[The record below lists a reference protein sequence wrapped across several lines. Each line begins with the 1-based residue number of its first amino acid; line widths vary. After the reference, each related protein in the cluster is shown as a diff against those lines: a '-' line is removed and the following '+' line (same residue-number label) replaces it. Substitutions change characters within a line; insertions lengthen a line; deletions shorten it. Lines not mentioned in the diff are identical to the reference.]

1 MKRKALLLIIPF
13 AAAGLAG
20 CERANPNPPGPTP
33 DPQCESATVNIKS
46 AGDVTAIKP
55 GQTLQL
61 TAEVNISGCTFSWS
75 SSDPTIATVDANG
88 LVTGV
93 KAGEVVINYG
103 SGKFNLSIEEN
114 PPAPLREISIADA
127 IDLMDK
133 AGDGKV
139 VQEEVVVVGKV
150 LSGSK
155 KDSNGWNGTFE
166 GNKLEFSSART
177 DGEYSSLDDCT
188 IKVQCYLELYNGK
201 YKIGYLPANV
211 SPTGEKYNPKIISV
225 QVPAGKEVKSVDSV
239 KSAPAS
245 VAVGGTVAPSSV
257 TLNVTLEDDTKSTV
271 KATKVEVVTSVAAE
285 SVEGKAWYNELGPV
299 TFNIKVVAEA
309 PSTMKEAYLAAEALT
324 DSKAKTEEFT
334 FSGVIVGKRTNKNDK
349 GEVEFF
355 VQDGSYAID
364 LFNPTNK
371 DSLAV
376 GNRVTVTSTL
386 CNYNGTIETTSDL
399 KSVVVEGNAD
409 LPEATFI
416 DSAATLSSTKV
427 SVLANTEGVI
437 KTIPAYSATAD
448 AKVVVTVGS
457 DDINVFFKKNF
468 IADFESIYKSLAVGD
483 KITLTNGVVGD
494 YKGRQILV
502 IDGTQITKGETPDP
516 GEPAINLDK
525 YSATIAKDG
534 EVTLTATVYNS
545 EESVSWSIDS
555 GEGNVAITPNG
566 KTCVVKGV
574 VANSSA
580 VVKATLGTT
589 GKSKT
594 CNVTVKADS
603 PVIEGIVLD
612 FAELSKVSDTVDG
625 VSYASAKASGASEP
639 AYNSSNKELRLYA
652 KNTFTISGTNITK
665 ITFDYN
671 GCYTEG
677 EKDPCHKATGD
688 IVSAS
693 VGSVSAGV
701 WTGSAD
707 SVTFTMSDSGQV
719 HVHKV
724 GVVCAAAK
732 TVLELTVKTQ
742 PNKVAYNE
750 GESFSAA
757 GLVLHAVYSDSSEED
772 ITSGWTISPD
782 GALAPTDNKVVVS
795 YGGKSVDVN
804 ITVTARELQSIV
816 IDTQPSKVNYVE
828 GESFDPAGMVVKAIY
843 NIGDPAVITNYTY
856 SPDGALELSDDKVVV
871 SYNGKTAPVDITVSE
886 APEVLASKFTFTAKD
901 AFEES
906 GKTGATMAASGTIQG
921 YEGDRGIQWN
931 KNPGVVTISDFPSE
945 LVIKKIIVDASTNST
960 ASDVIVSAKVGAS
973 DFGSAFTMEKA
984 NHVDVTFEGSASG
997 STITINTT
1005 ASAAK
1010 SAYIKSVEIQWEK
1023 AEPAEPAVNGVTVSP
1038 KTASLDLTETTSV
1051 TLSATV
1057 DAVGGASEDVVWSIE
1072 SGDDYVSLP
1081 EIKTGSSIVVTAA
1094 AEGTAVVKVASSFDP
1109 TKYDTCEVSVL
1120 SEPAPQPELGSI
1132 SVDASKAKTTYTEGE
1147 SVVKDGL
1154 VVTAHYTN
1162 GGGDKV
1168 LQAAEYSVS
1177 PSGAL
1182 TTDDKTVT
1190 VSYTE
1195 GGKTVSAEPFAI
1207 TVNPQTAEKG
1217 EEGNPYTATEAAA
1230 ECSKLGKNCWSSK
1243 RVYVTGT
1250 VKSFDSSKNNN
1261 CTITDGVTDFIVYKS
1276 DLVSKTSA
1284 LYIGDVVVFE
1294 GFLENYNGNTPEMT
1308 SLNDG
1313 THNALP
1319 TLVSFTR
1326 GTSAI
1331 SLDAGSSANADVT
1344 LNGTSD
1350 TNGATHVVNVVAKS
1364 GYEIVSVTANN
1375 VDCTN
1380 TEGSSYSFVV
1390 SGPTSIKVITK
1401 DAGTADPEVYKEMA
1415 FTIANCT
1422 TPTASYVDAAVYK
1435 NNGFEIT
1442 AQNFNTNAQKGVA
1455 TWDLIKCG
1463 RKNAGNESVA
1473 YIANTSAIDKEIV
1486 SITITFDTCNTTAL
1500 NEAYILIANN
1510 KSMTGAE
1517 KVSFEVSGGSS
1528 VTVQIPAEKIID
1540 DGFYQIVFDCGVGS
1554 ANGYIAVSAVAYNY
1568 IPE

>member
-1 MKRKALLLIIPF
+1 MKKKSLLLLIPF
-13 AAAGLAG
+13 AAAALAG
-20 CERANPNPPGPTP
+20 CTP
-33 DPQCESATVNIKS
+33 ATKPCSDAVISFTDGDSKTIKVGEDFQIPYS
-46 AGDVTAIKP
+46 MDVEKCD
-55 GQTLQL
+55 GELKW
-61 TAEVNISGCTFSWS
+61 E
-75 SSDPTIATVDANG
+75 SSDTAVATVDSSGKVHGVAVGTAVITVNG
-88 LVTGV
+88 KTFNIKVEKGDDPHPVLKEVTPAEAIALMEEAGEGVVVQPEVIVVGTISNPSKDSYNQWYADFDNSELKLSGASYAGSESIVTGV
-93 KAGEVVINYG
+93 
-103 SGKFNLSIEEN
+103 
-114 PPAPLREISIADA
+114 
-127 IDLMDK
+127 
-133 AGDGKV
+133 
-139 VQEEVVVVGKV
+139 
-150 LSGSK
+150 
-155 KDSNGWNGTFE
+155 
-166 GNKLEFSSART
+166 
-177 DGEYSSLDDCT
+177 T
-188 IKVQCYLELYNGK
+188 IKVKGYLEKFEGK
-201 YKIGYLPANV
+201 YKIGYLPASA
-211 SPTGEKYNPKIISV
+211 SPTGEKYIPEITSV
-225 QVPAGKEVKSVDSV
+225 TPPQGKAVVEVVDVKSS
-239 KSAPAS
+239 PAS
-245 VAVGGTVAPSSV
+245 VAVGGTVSPSSV
-257 TLNVTLEDDTKSTV
+257 TLNVKLEDGTSSTA
-271 KATKVEVVTSVAAE
+271 KATKVEVNTSVAAE

-299 TFNIKVVAEA
+299 AFNIKVVAEA
-309 PSTMKEAYLAAEALT
+309 PSSMKEAYLAAEALT

-376 GNRVTVTSTL
+376 GNRVTITSTL

-399 KSVVVEGNAD
+399 KSVVVDGNAD

-437 KTIPAYSATAD
+437 KTIPTYSATAD
-448 AKVVVTVGS
+448 AKVIVTVGS
-457 DDINVFFKKNF
+457 DDITVFFKKNF

-494 YKGRQILV
+494 FKGRQILV

-545 EESVSWSIDS
+545 EESVSWSVDS

-612 FAELSKVSDTVDG
+612 FAELSEVSGTVEG
-625 VSYASAKASGASEP
+625 VSYVSDKASGASAP

-732 TVLELTVKTQ
+732 TVSELTVKTQ
-742 PNKVAYNE
+742 PDKVAYNE

-772 ITSGWTISPD
+772 ITSGWTISPA

-795 YGGKSVDVN
+795 YGGKSVDVA
-804 ITVTARELQSIV
+804 ITVTARELLSIA
-816 IDTQPSKVNYVE
+816 IETQPAKVEYVE
-828 GESFDPAGMVVKAIY
+828 GESFDPTGMVVKATY
-843 NIGDPAVITNYTY
+843 NIGDPAVVTNYTY
-856 SPDGALELSDDKVVV
+856 SPNGALALTDNEVVV
-871 SYNGKTAPVDITVSE
+871 SFGGKTASVAITVTE

-901 AFEES
+901 SFEET
-906 GKTGATMAASGTIQG
+906 GKTGASMVASGTIQG
-921 YEGDRGIQWN
+921 YEADRGVQWN
-931 KNPGVVTISDFPSE
+931 KNAGVVTISDFPSD
-945 LVIKKIIVDASTNST
+945 LVIKTIKVDASTNST
-960 ASDVIVSAKVGAS
+960 ASDVTVSAKVGAN
-973 DFGSAFTMEKA
+973 DFGTAYTMEKA

-1023 AEPAEPAVNGVTVSP
+1023 GEPVDPAVNSVTVSP

-1057 DAVGGASEDVVWSIE
+1057 NAVGGASEDVVWSVE
-1072 SGDDYVSLP
+1072 TGDDYVSLP

-1094 AEGTAVVKVASSFDP
+1094 AEGTAVIKVASAVDS
-1109 TKYDTCEVSVL
+1109 TKYDTCEVTV
-1120 SEPAPQPELGSI
+1120 SETPAPEQVLDRIEVATAPS
-1132 SVDASKAKTTYTEGE
+1132 TTVYTEGQTFD
-1147 SVVKDGL
+1147 KTGL
-1154 VVTAHYTN
+1154 TVTAHYTN
-1162 GGGDKV
+1162 GKADATIG
-1168 LQAAEYSVS
+1168 AASLVCT
-1177 PSGAL
+1177 PAGAL
-1182 TTDDKTVT
+1182 SESDTLITI
-1190 VSYTE
+1190 SYTE
-1195 GGKTVSAEPFAI
+1195 GEITKTCTQAI
-1207 TVNPQTAEKG
+1207 TVNKASGEKG
-1217 EEGNPYTATEAAA
+1217 TETNPYNIADLWTDV
-1230 ECSKLGKNCWSSK
+1230 CSKLTTDKSWSEKS
-1243 RVYVTGT
+1243 VYVRAT
-1250 VKSFDSSKNNN
+1250 VKTLKETTPEF
-1261 CTITDGVTDFIVYKS
+1261 TIGDNTSENVLIVYKPS
-1276 DLVSKTSA
+1276 TIEGISV
-1284 LYIGDVVVFE
+1284 GDVVLVHAYI
-1294 GFLENYNGNTPEMT
+1294 ENYAGKMEMT
-1308 SLNDG
+1308 GWNSYPAPVVDEITKG
-1313 THNALP
+1313 T
-1319 TLVSFTR
+1319 VSVGIDST
-1326 GTSAI
+1326 
-1331 SLDAGSSANADVT
+1331 SSANAHVNLSGETGVNGSSYSFSVT
-1344 LNGTSD
+1344 VD
-1350 TNGATHVVNVVAKS
+1350 TN
-1364 GYEIVSVTANN
+1364 YEIVSVKVNG
-1375 VDCTN
+1375 VDATKG
-1380 TEGSSYSFVV
+1380 EGNAYSFIVNGPSLISVMTKAQGQADPVTITKTMSQVV
-1390 SGPTSIKVITK
+1390 EENDYTVSSGNDVGTITDGFALDSNISVSIGKSDSATGNTGSFWSTAPNNDLRLYKNDVPVFTISAANGKTIKTINITFSVSNNGTFIYDGSPITTGTNISINDSSASFTVGVSSGTKNGQVRITSIQVIY
-1401 DAGTADPEVYKEMA
+1401 E
-1415 FTIANCT
+1415 
-1422 TPTASYVDAAVYK
+1422 
-1435 NNGFEIT
+1435 
-1442 AQNFNTNAQKGVA
+1442 
-1455 TWDLIKCG
+1455 
-1463 RKNAGNESVA
+1463 
-1473 YIANTSAIDKEIV
+1473 
-1486 SITITFDTCNTTAL
+1486 
-1500 NEAYILIANN
+1500 
-1510 KSMTGAE
+1510 
-1517 KVSFEVSGGSS
+1517 
-1528 VTVQIPAEKIID
+1528 
-1540 DGFYQIVFDCGVGS
+1540 
-1554 ANGYIAVSAVAYNY
+1554 
-1568 IPE
+1568 